1 MNTFRDFARY
11 LKIYRQYV
19 GRRFY
24 VVFVLTVAVAFTE
37 GFGITLVLPLL
48 RSTQGS
54 AAETQDVG
62 TAEEILQM
70 LLTWIGIDDSIG
82 GILLFIVVVFASRG
96 LLSFAQKSYTA
107 YLQSEILVSLKA
119 KLFDAYSDLK
129 YRHFLT
135 ENTGHFINVI
145 NHQANQFF
153 GAFSTFVT
161 FLTSVVTTLSY
172 FAFAFAITWKF
183 SLMVIA
189 FGAVLLYSF
198 NILNGYVRDL
208 SREASAEMSDLNKLL
223 VQTLQAFK
231 YLVSTGQMHHLRA
244 AVMKSVRRLTN
255 YLFRRNIAD
264 AFTSSIHAPV
274 SVTLIAAIIAVQV
287 LVLGEPITPILV
299 ALILFFRGMES
310 IMTIQNNWQQT
321 MSVIGSVEMVDD
333 DLSWANRHRENS
345 GEHHL
350 GPLSEEIRLDNVC
363 FAYNED
369 DGDVLHNVTASIPAN
384 STVAL
389 VGKSGAGKS
398 TFVDMLT
405 LMLRPRRGEIYID
418 GVPGREADHAS
429 WRPQIGYVSQET
441 VVFDDTVANNISLW
455 TGASGGASNDRTN
468 GKNGTVSVS
477 ERVRDAARRAHAD
490 SFIRDLP
497 DGYQTVVGDRGVRL
511 SGGQRQRLF
520 IARELYK
527 EPNLLLLDEA
537 TSDLDSASERRIQRS
552 IDALQ
557 GDVTVVIIAHRLS
570 TVQNADRIYV
580 LDEGRILE
588 AGTYEELCSREESR
602 FREMVEVQ
610 SL

>member
-1 MNTFRDFARY
+1 MNTFHDFARY

-54 AAETQDVG
+54 AAETQDMG
-62 TAEEILQM
+62 TAEEILQT
-70 LLTWIGIDDSIG
+70 LLTWMGIDDSIG

-183 SLMVIA
+183 SLVVIA
-189 FGAVLLYSF
+189 FGVALLYSF
-198 NILNGYVRDL
+198 NTLNGYVRNL
-208 SREASAEMSDLNKLL
+208 SREASTEMSDLNKLL
-223 VQTLQAFK
+223 VQTVQAFK
-231 YLVSTGQMHHLRA
+231 YLVSTGKMHHLRA

-255 YLFRRNIAD
+255 YLFRRNIAE
-264 AFTSSIHAPV
+264 AFTSSIHVPI
-274 SVTLIAAIIAVQV
+274 SVTIIAAIIAVQV

-299 ALILFFRGMES
+299 ALLLFHRGMQS
-310 IMTIQNNWQQT
+310 IMTIQDNWQRT
-321 MSVIGSVEMVDD
+321 MSVIGSVEMVDA
-333 DLSWANRHRENS
+333 DLTWANRHQEHS
-345 GEHHL
+345 GERRL
-350 GPLSEEIRLDNVC
+350 EPLSEGIRIDDVC

-369 DGDVLHNVTASIPAN
+369 DGDVLHNITASIPAN

-389 VGKSGAGKS
+389 VGESGAGKS

-418 GVPGREADHAS
+418 GVPGREVDLAS

-441 VVFDDTVANNISLW
+441 VVFDDTVANNIHLW
-455 TGASGGASNDRTN
+455 AGDVDEDPALREKTY
-468 GKNGTVSVS
+468 
-477 ERVRDAARRAHAD
+477 DAAERAHAH
-490 SFIRDLP
+490 SFIQDLP
-497 DGYQTVVGDRGVRL
+497 NGYHTVVGDRGVRL
-511 SGGQRQRLF
+511 SGGQRQRLS
-520 IARELYK
+520 IAREIFK
-527 EPNLLLLDEA
+527 QPNLLLLDEA
-537 TSDLDSASERRIQRS
+537 TSDLDSASERQIQRS

-557 GDVTVVIIAHRLS
+557 GSVTVVIIAHRLS
-570 TVQNADRIYV
+570 TVRSADKVYV
-580 LDEGRILE
+580 LDAGRIV
-588 AGTYEELCSREESR
+588 EEGSYHELRTQDGQ
-602 FREMVEVQ
+602 FREMVEMQ